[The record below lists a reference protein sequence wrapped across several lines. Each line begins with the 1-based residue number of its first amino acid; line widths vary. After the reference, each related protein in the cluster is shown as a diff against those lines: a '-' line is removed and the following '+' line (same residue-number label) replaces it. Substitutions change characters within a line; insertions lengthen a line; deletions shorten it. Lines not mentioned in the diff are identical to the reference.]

1 MMLIYMNILDDDDD
15 IGDDDDD
22 GISMLYMLHSFIFID
37 DTVSIRGVGSVKGM
51 IPIVWNL
58 CWQGRIWMML
68 DRSVGFPTGD
78 VWYHMHNVSFIH
90 MHDFS
95 YNMINICYVTI

>member
-15 IGDDDDD
+15 DIGDDDDDIGDDDD

-37 DTVSIRGVGSVKGM
+37 DTVSIRGVGAVKGM

-58 CWQGRIWMML
+58 CWQGRIWMMWISHGLVPL
-68 DRSVGFPTGD
+68 DDVGTTCIVSV
-78 VWYHMHNVSFIH
+78 H
-90 MHDFS
+90 S
-95 YNMINICYVTI
+95 YA